1 MSEQSETAGIVVPG
15 DLLDDTGEYKS
26 GSGTYTRDGRL
37 YAKRMG
43 IKSMRDDEISI
54 VALGGVYDPVPGDL
68 VIGIVLEHGPSNWLL
83 DINAPYPAPMH
94 VNEVPWKVGFG
105 ETSEFLE
112 SGDAVLC
119 KILFVDELK
128 KIQATMNDR
137 NLRKLEGG
145 ALIEVQP
152 SRVPRIIGRKGSM
165 LNTLKKYTDVWLFVG
180 QNGRI
185 WLGGEEESVAI
196 AIEAIRKIERE
207 SHIQGLTDRIK
218 AFLEQRTGRKI
229 SDDDEEE
236 E

>member
-1 MSEQSETAGIVVPG
+1 MTEQSETATIAVPG
-15 DLLDDTGEYKS
+15 DLLDDTGEYKG
-26 GSGTYTRDGRL
+26 GSGTYTRDDRL

-43 IKSMRDDEISI
+43 IKSVREQEISI
-54 VALGGVYDPVPGDL
+54 VALGGVYDPAPGDL

-94 VNEVPWKVGFG
+94 VNEVPWKVGFA

-112 SGDAVLC
+112 AGDAVLC
-119 KILFVDELK
+119 KVLFVDEMK

-145 ALIEVQP
+145 ALIEVEP
-152 SRVPRIIGRKGSM
+152 SRVPRVIGRGGSM
-165 LNTLKKYTDVWLFVG
+165 LNMIKKFTDVWLFVG

-185 WLGGEEESVAI
+185 WLGGEEESVAV

-207 SHIQGLTDRIK
+207 SHIQGLTERMK
-218 AFLEQRTGRKI
+218 AFLEERTGKKI
-229 SDDDEEE
+229 SDEEE

>member
-1 MSEQSETAGIVVPG
+1 MTEQSETATIAVPG
-15 DLLDDTGEYKS
+15 DLLDDTGEYKG
-26 GSGTYTRDGRL
+26 GSGTYTRDDRL

-43 IKSMRDDEISI
+43 IKSVRDQEISI
-54 VALGGVYDPVPGDL
+54 VALGGVYDPAPGDL

-94 VNEVPWKVGFG
+94 VNEVPWKVGFA

-112 SGDAVLC
+112 AGDAVLC
-119 KILFVDELK
+119 KVLFVDEMK

-145 ALIEVQP
+145 ALIEVEP
-152 SRVPRIIGRKGSM
+152 SRVPRVIGRGGSM
-165 LNTLKKYTDVWLFVG
+165 LNMIKKFTDVWLFVG

-185 WLGGEEESVAI
+185 WLGGEEESVAV

-207 SHIQGLTDRIK
+207 SHIQGLTERMK
-218 AFLEQRTGRKI
+218 AFLEERTGKKI
-229 SDDDEEE
+229 SDEEE

>member
-1 MSEQSETAGIVVPG
+1 MTEQSETKTIAVPG
-15 DLLDDTGEYKS
+15 DLLDDTGEFKG
-26 GSGTYTRDGRL
+26 GSGTYTREDRL

-43 IKSMRDDEISI
+43 IKSVRDKEISI
-54 VALGGVYDPVPGDL
+54 VALGGVYDPAPGDL

-94 VNEVPWKVGFG
+94 VNEVPWKVGFA

-112 SGDAVLC
+112 AGDAVLC
-119 KILFVDELK
+119 KVLFVDEMK

-145 ALIEVQP
+145 ALIEVEP
-152 SRVPRIIGRKGSM
+152 SRVPRVIGRGGSM
-165 LNTLKKYTDVWLFVG
+165 LNMIKKFTDVWLFVG

-185 WLGGEEESVAI
+185 WLGGEEESVAL

-207 SHIQGLTDRIK
+207 SHIQGLTERMK
-218 AFLEQRTGRKI
+218 AFLEERTGKTI
-229 SDDDEEE
+229 SDDEEE
-236 E
+236 